1 MGRFSRAGDE
11 PFSSRGLWF
20 YLFSLSFS
28 SRLSVSQLC
37 LLSLN
42 FYPSSLSSCVSVSL
56 CLFSSQSPLSILQS
70 LFVSFLFNFL
80 FLFLH
85 PLRVCLSFSLFS
97 SFLTFYLGVSF
108 CLSLLSFSIPLS
120 SSVSVYLFEQRVP
133 QIIILIQF

>member
-28 SRLSVSQLC
+28 SRLSVSQFC

-56 CLFSSQSPLSILQS
+56 CLFSSQLPLSILPQI
-70 LFVSFLFNFL
+70 
-80 FLFLH
+80 
-85 PLRVCLSFSLFS
+85 CLSLSLFS
-97 SFLTFYLGVSF
+97 LLFSFFFYILYESVSLSLF
-108 CLSLLSFSIPLS
+108 SPPSLLSISASLS
-120 SSVSVYLFEQRVP
+120 VCLYYLFLSHCPLACLSIFSSKEFHR
-133 QIIILIQF
+133 LLS